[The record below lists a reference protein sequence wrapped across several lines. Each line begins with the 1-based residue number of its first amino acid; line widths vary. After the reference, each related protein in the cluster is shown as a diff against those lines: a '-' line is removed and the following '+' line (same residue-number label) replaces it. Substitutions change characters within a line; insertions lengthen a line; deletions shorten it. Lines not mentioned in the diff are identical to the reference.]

1 MKTKIVLL
9 ARDCDSTT
17 IVYNYLSK
25 HVGFEAIIF
34 EKAFSKRKHLSKRI
48 NRLGFW
54 HAIGQAAF
62 MVIINPLLKLFSGKR
77 KKEIIQK
84 YQLDLKTISPTS
96 YKIVNSLNS
105 EESRNLLKRI
115 NPDLIIVN
123 GTRIISKKT
132 LECVIAPFINIH
144 VGITP
149 LFRGVHG
156 GYWAV
161 ATGRKE
167 FFGVTIH
174 YVDPG
179 VDTGGIIEQIFLTP
193 SPKDNFYT
201 FPYLK
206 YAETLPVLMKVIDS
220 FSSGIKVESRL
231 PVTNESALWHHPT
244 IFQYLRNI
252 RRTFTIIFIVM
263 IPEIYS
269 TLFCTNLCQGF

>member
-9 ARDCDSTT
+9 ARECDSTS

-25 HVGFEAIIF
+25 HIGFEAIIF
-34 EKAFSKRKHLSKRI
+34 EKAFSKRKHLLKRI
-48 NRLGFW
+48 KRLGFW
-54 HAIGQAAF
+54 HAMGQAAF
-62 MVIINPLLKLFSGKR
+62 MIIVIPLLKIFSRKR
-77 KKEIIQK
+77 KNEIIQK
-84 YQLDLKTISPTS
+84 YRLDLNPVPATA
-96 YKIVNSLNS
+96 YKVVNSLNS
-105 EESRNLLKRI
+105 DESRSLLKEL
-115 NPDLIIVN
+115 NPDLVIVN

-132 LECVIAPFINIH
+132 LECVTAPFINIH

-156 GYWAV
+156 GYWAI

-167 FFGVTIH
+167 LAGVTIH

-193 SPKDNFYT
+193 SIKDNFYT
-201 FPYLK
+201 FPYLE
-206 YAETLPVLMKVIDS
+206 YAETLPVLKKVIDS
-220 FSSGIKVESRL
+220 FSSGLKPETRL

-252 RRTFTIIFIVM
+252 RRTFTIIFLVI
-263 IPEIYS
+263 ISYNYS
-269 TLFCTNLCQGF
+269 TLF